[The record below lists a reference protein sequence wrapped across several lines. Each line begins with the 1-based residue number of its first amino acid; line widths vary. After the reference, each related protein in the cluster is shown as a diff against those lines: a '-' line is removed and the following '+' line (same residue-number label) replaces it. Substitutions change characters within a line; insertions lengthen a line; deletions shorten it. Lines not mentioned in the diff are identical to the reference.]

1 MKKVPVVKIT
11 TPDGAAEL
19 AGLSLAATVVM
30 SDVAAALR
38 RGLLAFSTAAG
49 LVMQQML
56 TDELA
61 AIVGPRHAASARG
74 GSGTGMAA
82 RPARSCSVRRRSRAD
97 HMNNTPTILT
107 PIRSVP
113 RNTHRSAQ
121 RTLHPA
127 KRQVLQVE
135 VARGAPRR
143 ASSLGA

>member
-1 MKKVPVVKIT
+1 MKKVSVVKIT

-19 AGLSLAATVVM
+19 ADLSLAATVVM

-38 RGLLAFSTAAG
+38 QGLLAFSTAAG
-49 LVMQQML
+49 LVVMQQML

-74 GSGTGMAA
+74 ASGTGMAA

-97 HMNNTPTILT
+97 HMTNTPTILT

-127 KRQVLQVE
+127 NSGRFFRSK
-135 VARGAPRR
+135 
-143 ASSLGA
+143 